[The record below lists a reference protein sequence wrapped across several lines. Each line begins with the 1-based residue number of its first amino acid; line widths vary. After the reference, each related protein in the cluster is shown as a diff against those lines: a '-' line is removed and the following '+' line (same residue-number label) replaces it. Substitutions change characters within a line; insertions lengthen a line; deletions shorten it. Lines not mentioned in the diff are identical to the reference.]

1 MGGVGNWCNRRYFS
15 SSREA
20 LVISPIELFSVLP
33 LAISRGPKYNS
44 NLFEYK
50 GFDFFLARGER
61 EAG

>member
-1 MGGVGNWCNRRYFS
+1 
-15 SSREA
+15 
-20 LVISPIELFSVLP
+20 VISPIELFSVLP

-50 GFDFFLARGER
+50 GFDFFWARGER